1 MPPLIASVTAP
12 LIASLRP
19 LLQAVTGHRLAG
31 PAASRLGAGA
41 LLLRSL
47 GAPIFIVLVLAM
59 MVLPLPP
66 LALDLLFT
74 FNIALALM
82 VVMVAAQMV
91 RPLDFAA
98 FPTVLLV
105 TTLLRLSLNVASTR
119 VVLLEGH
126 NGAAAAG
133 KVIESFG
140 HFMVGGNFAVGLIVF
155 AILVVIN
162 FIVVTKGA
170 ERIAEVGA
178 RFTLDAMPGK
188 QMAIDADL
196 SAGLIDEKE
205 AKRRRLEVANEA
217 EFFGSMDGASKF
229 VRGDAVAGMLILVI
243 NIVGGFIIGVV
254 SHGLSAGDAADRYV
268 LLAVG
273 DALVAQIPGLLISV
287 AAAMVVSRVGK
298 EENIGSQIGS
308 QVFGSS
314 KALGVTAGIVG
325 VLGLVP
331 GMPHLVFLLIA
342 SALGTL
348 SWWLSRQA
356 RLAKAT
362 PAEPA
367 GDAAPANAEASWD
380 DLQPVDTLG
389 LEVGYRLIALV
400 DKARQ
405 GDLLSRIKGV
415 RKKFAQEV
423 GFLPPAVHIRDN
435 LELKPSAY
443 RVLLRGAVV
452 GEGEAYPGMLLAI
465 NPGGAT
471 LKLPGTATTDP
482 AFGLPATWIDE
493 RQKDL
498 AQMHGFTVVD
508 CATVVATHLSHLMQ
522 VNAARLLGRVET
534 QQLVEHVTKQA
545 PKLIEDVIPK
555 MVGIASLQKVLQLLL
570 EEGVHIRDMRSIIEC
585 VAEFGATL
593 TDPAELAR
601 RIRVHLA
608 PAIVQQI
615 YGPVRELDVIAL
627 EPELE
632 RLVTQAL
639 TSQHG
644 AALDPGVADTLTREA
659 GSTAQAQEDL
669 GHPACLLVPDAIR
682 VPMARLLKRAAPRL
696 KVLGHSEIPETHSI
710 RIGSIIGGTA

>member
-1 MPPLIASVTAP
+1 MQALIAQLQA
-12 LIASLRP
+12 LAQP
-19 LLQAVTGHRLAG
+19 LLGGPRFAQA
-31 PAASRLGAGA
+31 AAKLGVGA
-41 LLLRSL
+41 TLLRSL
-47 GAPIFIVLVLAM
+47 GAPVFIVMVLAM

-66 LALDLLFT
+66 FLLDLLFT
-74 FNIALALM
+74 FNIAMALM
-82 VVMVAAQMV
+82 VMMVAANMV

-98 FPTVLLV
+98 FPSVLLM

-126 NGAAAAG
+126 TGAAAAG

-140 HFMVGGNFAVGLIVF
+140 HFLVGGNFAVGLIVF

-196 SAGLIDEKE
+196 NAGLIDEKE
-205 AKRRRLEVANEA
+205 AKRRRIEVGNEA

-243 NIVGGFIIGVV
+243 NIVGGFIIGVA

-298 EENIGSQIGS
+298 EENIGSQIGR
-308 QVFGSS
+308 QVFGSAKS
-314 KALGVTAGIVG
+314 LGVTAGIVG
-325 VLGLVP
+325 VLGLIP
-331 GMPHLVFLLIA
+331 GMPHLVFLMIA
-342 SALGTL
+342 GAIGSLA
-348 SWWLSRQA
+348 WWITRRE
-356 RLAKAT
+356 RLALAA
-362 PAEPA
+362 PPPPPP
-367 GDAAPANAEASWD
+367 DAQPANAEASWD

-389 LEVGYRLIALV
+389 LEVGFRLIALV

-452 GEGEAYPGMLLAI
+452 GEGEAFPGMLLAI

-471 LKLPGTATTDP
+471 VKLPGTATIDP
-482 AFGLPATWIDE
+482 AFGLPATWIEE
-493 RQKDL
+493 RQRDM
-498 AQMHGFTVVD
+498 AQMNGFTVVD

-534 QQLVEHVTKQA
+534 QQLVEHMTKQA

-570 EEGVHIRDMRSIIEC
+570 EEGVHIRDMRSIVEC
-585 VAEFGATL
+585 VAEFGATI
-593 TDPAELAR
+593 TDPAELTR

-615 YGPVRELDVIAL
+615 YGPTKELDVIAL
-627 EPELE
+627 EPALE

-659 GSTAQAQEDL
+659 GSTAQAQEDQ